1 VVTVRSP
8 ESKLMTLDQAAA
20 WKRTLHQ
27 RGRRLAVTNGCF
39 DLLHRGHAEYLARAR
54 ECADALLVAVNS
66 DASVKALKGPSR
78 PVVAEGDRAFLL
90 ASLEAV
96 DAVVVFGSPKPLD
109 VFRRVVPDVYVKGGD
124 YTVDTIDREECAL
137 LQGLGCEFRFIPFV
151 PGFSTT
157 GTISRVR
164 EQA

>member
-1 VVTVRSP
+1 
-8 ESKLMTLDQAAA
+8 MTLDQAVA
-20 WKRTLHQ
+20 WRQGLRQ
-27 RGRRLAVTNGCF
+27 QGLRLAVTNGCF

-96 DAVVVFGSPKPLD
+96 DAVVVFPTVKPLE
-109 VFRRVVPDVYVKGGD
+109 VFRCVVPDVYVKGGD
-124 YTVDTIDREECAL
+124 YTVDTIDREECVL
-137 LQGLGCEFRFIPFV
+137 LQSLGCEFRFIPFV
-151 PGFSTT
+151 PGLSTT
-157 GTISRVR
+157 STISRVR
-164 EQA
+164 GQS

>member
-1 VVTVRSP
+1 M
-8 ESKLMTLDQAAA
+8 LTLDQAAA
-20 WKRTLHQ
+20 WRRDL
-27 RGRRLAVTNGCF
+27 RGRGLRLAVTNGCF

-78 PVVAEGDRAFLL
+78 PVVSEGDRAFLL

-96 DAVVVFGSPKPLD
+96 DAVVLFATVKPLE
-109 VFRRVVPDVYVKGGD
+109 VFCQVVPDVYVKGGD

-137 LQGLGCEFRFIPFV
+137 LTGLGCEFRFIPFV
-151 PGFSTT
+151 PGLSTT
-157 GTISRVR
+157 NTISRVR
-164 EQA
+164 GQG